1 MPSVGHLKKERVNSM
16 EITES
21 KYEWQ
26 LGEYLVRTYVG
37 EYGIHNEWF
46 KGDEFIVSE
55 LVPESVEEQHNKLLE
70 EEGL

>member
-1 MPSVGHLKKERVNSM
+1 MSI
-16 EITES
+16 EITET

-26 LGEYLVRTYVG
+26 IGEYLVRTYVG

-46 KGDEFIVSE
+46 KGDEFIASE

>member
-1 MPSVGHLKKERVNSM
+1 MTM

-37 EYGIHNEWF
+37 EYGLHTEWF
-46 KGDEFIVSE
+46 KGDDFIDSNDVPD
-55 LVPESVEEQHNKLLE
+55 LVLEAHEQLCEEVIL
-70 EEGL
+70 